1 MVTFQNV
8 GEDGMKRRDFAIGL
22 SAAVAASPLIAR
34 GAASRLDWP
43 TAAPRG
49 DIATVGA
56 AWTRATSGALPAL
69 GRGDALVIIQ
79 NGKLVFER
87 YGADHGPTTRH
98 ISWSMAK
105 SITQAVVGAA
115 VLEGKID
122 IEAPLKLV
130 PHGDP
135 KLNLRSLLNLTDG
148 MTWDEADYDPAK
160 SDATRMLY
168 GEGRFDGAGYTAAKT
183 QAFPPGTH
191 WRYSTGAFQLA
202 AAEVQA
208 RLFPSLHT
216 ADARRAAMAEW
227 MDARLFGPLG
237 MTTAV
242 PEFDAAGVF
251 VGGSWVYASARDYAR
266 FGELYRLDG
275 VWKGRRL
282 LPKGW
287 VKFARTPTVEPTY
300 GAGFWLEAPASAKP
314 PSLMAGA
321 GPLDAYSAQ
330 GHDGQIILIV
340 PSKALVIVRL
350 ALMDDGDAAW
360 KALGEW
366 LTPVVKAF
374 PDA

>member
-1 MVTFQNV
+1 
-8 GEDGMKRRDFAIGL
+8 MKRRDFAIGL
-22 SAAVAASPLIAR
+22 SAAVGAAPLIAR
-34 GAASRLDWP
+34 AAARTPRVDWP
-43 TAAPRG
+43 TGPLRG
-49 DIATVGA
+49 DRATVA
-56 AWTRATSGALPAL
+56 TAWTRATSGALPVL

-115 VLEGKID
+115 VLQGKVD

-130 PHGDP
+130 PRGDP

-148 MTWDEADYDPAK
+148 MAWDEADYDPAK

-168 GEGRFDGAGYTAAKT
+168 GQGRFDGAAYTAAKG

-208 RLFPSLHT
+208 HLFPNLT
-216 ADARRAAMAEW
+216 APDARRAAMAEW

-242 PEFDAAGVF
+242 AEFDAAGTF

-275 VWKGRRL
+275 VWKGRRI

-300 GAGFWLEAPASAKP
+300 GAGFWLEAPDGAKP
-314 PSLMAGA
+314 SSLMAGA

-360 KALGEW
+360 KSLGEW
-366 LTPVVKAF
+366 LAPVVKAF

>member
-1 MVTFQNV
+1 
-8 GEDGMKRRDFAIGL
+8 MKRRDFAIGL
-22 SAAVAASPLIAR
+22 STAVAAAPLIAR
-34 GAASRLDWP
+34 ATPSARRDWP
-43 TAAPRG
+43 TGPLHG
-49 DIATVGA
+49 DRASVEA
-56 AWTRATSGALPAL
+56 AWTGATSGALPVL

-87 YGADHGPTTRH
+87 YGADHAPTTRH

-105 SITQAVVGAA
+105 SITHAVVGAA
-115 VLEGKID
+115 VLQGKVD

-135 KLNLRSLLNLTDG
+135 KLNLRSLLTLTDG

-160 SDATRMLY
+160 SDAARMLY
-168 GEGRFDGAGYTAAKT
+168 GPGRFDGAGYTAALG
-183 QAFPPGTH
+183 QSFPPGTH

-208 RLFPSLHT
+208 HLFPTLQT
-216 ADARRAAMAEW
+216 PDARRAAMADW
-227 MDARLFGPLG
+227 LRARLFGPLG
-237 MTTAV
+237 MTTAL
-242 PEFDAAGVF
+242 PEFDAAGTF
-251 VGGSWVYASARDYAR
+251 AGGSWVYASARDFAR

-282 LPKGW
+282 LPEGW
-287 VKFARTPTVEPTY
+287 VKFARTATLEPTY
-300 GAGFWLEAPASAKP
+300 GAGFWLEAPAGAKS
-314 PSLMAGA
+314 PSLLAGA
-321 GPLDAYSAQ
+321 GPLDAFAAE

-340 PSKALVIVRL
+340 PSKALVLVRL
-350 ALMDDGDAAW
+350 GFMSDGAPAW

-366 LTPVVKAF
+366 LTPLVKAF